1 MHNYEVTPTVFFG
14 HGSPTTILDD
24 RNTMDAWSGM
34 AQTIGKPKA
43 ILCVSAHWCTQGIKV
58 TAMEQPPTIHDFGRG
73 LPAQLFDVQ
82 YPAPGD
88 IDLAERVR
96 DILAPLPVELDQD
109 WGLDH
114 AAWTVLSVAYP
125 EADVPVIQLSMD
137 ARKPIS
143 WHFELGRKLRP
154 LREEGILILG
164 SGNVVHTLAQME
176 WNIHAKPHDWADR
189 FNDLVINVIET
200 NTPERLFDHEALG
213 HDAAMSIP
221 PQDLG
226 HYWPLF
232 YVLGAR
238 HDEDKVTIN
247 PKHVQ
252 YKSLSM
258 MSFLLDCR

>member
-1 MHNYEVTPTVFFG
+1 
-14 HGSPTTILDD
+14 
-24 RNTMDAWSGM
+24 
-34 AQTIGKPKA
+34 
-43 ILCVSAHWCTQGIKV
+43 
-58 TAMEQPPTIHDFGRG
+58 
-73 LPAQLFDVQ
+73 
-82 YPAPGD
+82 
-88 IDLAERVR
+88 
-96 DILAPLPVELDQD
+96 
-109 WGLDH
+109 
-114 AAWTVLSVAYP
+114 
-125 EADVPVIQLSMD
+125 
-137 ARKPIS
+137 
-143 WHFELGRKLRP
+143 
-154 LREEGILILG
+154 
-164 SGNVVHTLAQME
+164 ME

-221 PQDLG
+221 SQDMG